1 MWYHPYHPKIPI
13 QHWHGD
19 ILTEIERH
27 KWQEHVNQ
35 MMGDSRYLPEYMTIQ
50 MFKDVDQN
58 RRTWEQ
64 AMKIVQKLQKQQ
76 RKVFDHE
83 KGIDNELIGFDKLI
97 NKTTNV
103 QKLNNTLN
111 KQIKKEE
118 RDKNDTNR
126 TLILLS
132 ETADIVCTQV
142 KRIEERLGS
151 ISRRRDQDHYQNQR
165 NKMHLSTVKGQSK
178 ELERQN
184 DKTQIKLMEHKNN
197 ISV

>member
-1 MWYHPYHPKIPI
+1 MHD
-13 QHWHGD
+13 D

-27 KWQEHVNQ
+27 KWQEHINQ

-118 RDKNDTNR
+118 QNKNDTNR

-142 KRIEERLGS
+142 KWIEERLGS

-165 NKMHLSTVKGQSK
+165 NKMHLSTVKGQS
-178 ELERQN
+178 
-184 DKTQIKLMEHKNN
+184 
-197 ISV
+197 

>member
-1 MWYHPYHPKIPI
+1 
-13 QHWHGD
+13 
-19 ILTEIERH
+19 
-27 KWQEHVNQ
+27 
-35 MMGDSRYLPEYMTIQ
+35 
-50 MFKDVDQN
+50 
-58 RRTWEQ
+58 
-64 AMKIVQKLQKQQ
+64 MKIVQKLQKQQ

-83 KGIDNELIGFDKLI
+83 KGIDNEIIGFDKLI

-118 RDKNDTNR
+118 QDKNDTNR

-151 ISRRRDQDHYQNQR
+151 ISRRRDQDHYQN
-165 NKMHLSTVKGQSK
+165 
-178 ELERQN
+178 
-184 DKTQIKLMEHKNN
+184 
-197 ISV
+197 